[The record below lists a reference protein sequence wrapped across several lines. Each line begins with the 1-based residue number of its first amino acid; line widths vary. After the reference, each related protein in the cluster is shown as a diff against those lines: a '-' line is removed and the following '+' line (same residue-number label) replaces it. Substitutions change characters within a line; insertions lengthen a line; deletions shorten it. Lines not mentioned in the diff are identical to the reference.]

1 MGVVYL
7 WLMLDII
14 GNITTNVAK
23 GLKEQIK
30 LFGQK
35 GLQEM
40 YPTGESVE
48 HMVLDYTSICNMVD
62 QQKMLPNDSIC
73 DIIQGLPLSS
83 HVKFAKIVA
92 EYVFD
97 LKNPLMQSVM
107 LAGSS
112 LKQVSIVLETPLS
125 EYPLYSLSIGDDA

>member
-48 HMVLDYTSICNMVD
+48 HMVLDYTSICNTVD
-62 QQKMLPNDSIC
+62 QQKMMTQSMT
-73 DIIQGLPLSS
+73 SS
-83 HVKFAKIVA
+83 RA
-92 EYVFD
+92 Y
-97 LKNPLMQSVM
+97 PSPPM
-107 LAGSS
+107 SS
-112 LKQVSIVLETPLS
+112 L
-125 EYPLYSLSIGDDA
+125 